1 MTHTLISHLPYKG
14 RMGGVLIMYFKPAM
28 KIEEAQVANMLAES
42 LVIDNTTTVDGSQA
56 LTKEDNWNIWS
67 DNEE

>member
-1 MTHTLISHLPYKG
+1 M
-14 RMGGVLIMYFKPAM
+14 MYIKPAM
-28 KIEEAQVANMLAES
+28 KIEEAQVVNMLAES

-56 LTKEDNWNIWS
+56 LTKEGNWNIWS

>member
-1 MTHTLISHLPYKG
+1 MKYI
-14 RMGGVLIMYFKPAM
+14 KPAM

-56 LTKEDNWNIWS
+56 LTKEDSWDIWS
-67 DNEE
+67 DED

>member
-1 MTHTLISHLPYKG
+1 MK
-14 RMGGVLIMYFKPAM
+14 RYFKPALRV
-28 KIEEAQVANMLAES
+28 ELAQVVNMLAES